1 MAQMNKTREEL
12 AKRFLELLNSDD
24 KSSWK
29 RGWKRLSVAK
39 NGSSGYEYKG
49 VNQFLLSLVALER
62 GYNDGRWFTFK
73 QASDVGYKVKKGEK
87 STPVEYWSY
96 YDKVTKKNINYREY
110 VDIIK
115 NTPERKEDIQLVG
128 KTFHVFNA
136 AQLEGIEPEPEL
148 TRDEFSNNQI
158 AKEFTGN
165 LLDAFGIDLVH
176 GGDRAFYSVT
186 KDEIHMPHQT
196 QFFSD
201 YEYYATLLH
210 ELAHSTGA
218 EKRLN
223 RDLSGGFGSEKYAME
238 ELRAEITS
246 CFLSNSIGAD
256 MDTEEHI
263 KNHKAYVSSWIQSIS
278 DKPEELFRAVKAAE
292 KIAEYMEE
300 QGNLENV
307 LEKYPALNQEVVGR
321 IYYFDNQG
329 KVAEYVDYE
338 DEERFKDAIREDLN
352 TGITIKVEDRT
363 EDKVYL
369 NEVMNAFNEERGEL
383 EMDEIR
389 RTPRRY
395 SMNSE
400 GEMQRTFNGKLPEEM
415 SLEEQLR
422 FIVDNDILLNG
433 KVTDEVQE
441 YLEVNGYKYEDGDI
455 FKMNE
460 RAIDFDKLSKIETE
474 EIEDIIDKLY
484 SEISIAEKVQIV
496 AESEQKNDVP
506 KENKITYWYGDYAM
520 YALKDGVSPEKLTE
534 EWKQAIN
541 SKFMGISRNA
551 TEGSVYILT
560 EYGYKKTPEDVKA
573 ERTIGKPIPGYE
585 THIPASWEEKGYV
598 IEVKEDML
606 KEILQSIADKQ
617 LSDNKTQTFNN
628 VVKMGRSL

>member
-49 VNQFLLSLVALER
+49 VNQFLLSLVALDR

-73 QASDVGYKVKKGEK
+73 QANDAGYKIKKGEK
-87 STPVEYWSY
+87 STPVEFWSY
-96 YDKVTKKNINYREY
+96 YDTVTKKNLNITEVR
-110 VDIIK
+110 DILK
-115 NTPERKEDIQLVG
+115 DNPERNEDIKPVSQIYA
-128 KTFHVFNA
+128 VFNA

-148 TRDEFSNNQI
+148 KRDDFSNNQI

-165 LLDAFGIDLVH
+165 LLNAFGIDLVH

-196 QFFSD
+196 QFFSE
-201 YEYYATLLH
+201 YEYYATMLH

-223 RDLSGGFGSEKYAME
+223 RDLSGGFGSERYAME

-256 MDTEEHI
+256 IDTEEHI
-263 KNHKAYVSSWIQSIS
+263 QNHEAYVSSWIKRIT
-278 DKPEELFRAVKAAE
+278 DKPEELFRAVKDAE
-292 KIAEYMEE
+292 NIAKYMEE
-300 QGNLENV
+300 QGSLEKV

-329 KVAEYVDYE
+329 KVAEYVDYK
-338 DEERFKDAIREDLN
+338 DKERFKDAIREDLN

-369 NEVMNAFNEERGEL
+369 NEVMKIYGGEPVEDMDFKEDKDFVFDFARLEKQVKSMTSDEPEMSIER
-383 EMDEIR
+383 R
-389 RTPRRY
+389 APRRY

-415 SLEEQLR
+415 SLEDQLR
-422 FIVDNDILLNG
+422 FAVENDILLNG
-433 KVTDEVQE
+433 KISQEVQD
-441 YLEVNGYKYEDGDI
+441 YLEANGYRYESGKLVKLEETFD
-455 FKMNE
+455 
-460 RAIDFDKLSKIETE
+460 DKL
-474 EIEDIIDKLY
+474 EDKNL
-484 SEISIAEKVQIV
+484 EIS
-496 AESEQKNDVP
+496 
-506 KENKITYWYGDYAM
+506 
-520 YALKDGVSPEKLTE
+520 YALKNRKETSNSLYSDVSDVLSQFTINELINYHSDVVMKDNGNRLRDFIETDIINHEIAKANEYAYNNVIKEEKPEGFDRKLGVDDMLNKLCEEVSPK
-534 EWKQAIN
+534 
-541 SKFMGISRNA
+541 
-551 TEGSVYILT
+551 
-560 EYGYKKTPEDVKA
+560 
-573 ERTIGKPIPGYE
+573 
-585 THIPASWEEKGYV
+585 
-598 IEVKEDML
+598 
-606 KEILQSIADKQ
+606 DKQ